1 MGDGQGLKEGYVSNR
16 RPNLLLVLTDEQPVQ
31 TVSAYG
37 HGLVET
43 PHLDRL
49 SQEST
54 LFQRAYTSSPVCTPA
69 RAGLFSGIYP
79 HNTGAWANHLALGQD
94 IKTIGQ
100 YFGAQGY
107 RTAYIGKW
115 HLDGLDYFGTGVCPD
130 EFEDEFWYDGRR
142 HLEYLGPQRA
152 NLWRSQSLDSVDALL
167 EHGIDRAFTW
177 GGQITD
183 RALRFLTEVS
193 NDDRPWLLILSY
205 DEPHHPW
212 TCPPE
217 FLERYH
223 DAELP
228 VPETFGTDFEGK
240 PQVQREWSEWMGLD
254 EASLAYNQRMTLA
267 ATAFVDSEI
276 GRVLDAADGLE
287 NTYLLFTSDHG
298 NQLGA
303 HRLMWKGPWM
313 YEESIQV
320 PLMIRGPGV
329 PRDRVE
335 NRIVSQI
342 DILPTLMELCDIPVP
357 PIMDGQS
364 FGGLLQEE
372 ANEQE
377 HPNRAIVEFNRFQ
390 LDRDDFG
397 AFYPIRCLVE
407 ERYKLVVNLFDRD
420 EFYDL
425 ERDPLEQVNLIDQP
439 EYSAERDRMH
449 GELLE
454 WSYVRRDAFRSPQW
468 EQRPWSESS
477 RFALCR
483 GKIRTT
489 PPDGLGPD
497 AHGYMTGLPIEYDFE
512 L

>member
-1 MGDGQGLKEGYVSNR
+1 MK
-16 RPNLLLVLTDEQPVQ
+16 RPNILMILTDEQPVQ

-37 HGLVET
+37 PGLVET
-43 PHLDRL
+43 PNLDRL
-49 SQEST
+49 SQEGT
-54 LFQRAYTSSPVCTPA
+54 LFQRAYTTSPVCTPA
-69 RAGLFSGIYP
+69 RAGLFTGIYP

-94 IKTIGQ
+94 MRTIGH
-100 YFGAQGY
+100 YFRAQGY

-130 EFEDEFWYDGRR
+130 EFEDEYWYDGRR
-142 HLEYLGPQRA
+142 HLEYLGPEKA
-152 NLWRSQSLDSVDALL
+152 NLWRSQSLDSVDALA
-167 EHGIDRAFTW
+167 EHGIDWAFTW

-183 RALRFLTEVS
+183 RALEFLAEAGNNVGQ
-193 NDDRPWLLILSY
+193 PWVLILSY

-217 FLERYH
+217 FLEPYEH
-223 DAELP
+223 AELP
-228 VPETFGTDFEGK
+228 IPKTFGTDFEGK

-254 EASLAYNQRMTLA
+254 EESLAYNQRMTLA

-313 YEESIQV
+313 YEESIRV

-329 PRDRVE
+329 LRNRIE
-335 NRIVSQI
+335 NRIVSHI
-342 DILPTLMELCDIPVP
+342 DILPTLMEFCDIPVP

-364 FGGLLQEE
+364 FAELAWQGAVRAGG
-372 ANEQE
+372 
-377 HPNRAIVEFNRFQ
+377 PSRAIVEFHRFQ

-397 AFYPIRCLVE
+397 AFYPIRCMVE
-407 ERYKLVVNLFDRD
+407 DRYKLAVNLFDRD

-425 ERDPLEQVNLIDQP
+425 DQDPLEQVNLIDEP
-439 EYSAERDRMH
+439 EYAAERDRMH
-449 GELLE
+449 RALVE

-468 EQRPWSESS
+468 EQRPWSES
-477 RFALCR
+477 RRLGLCK

-489 PPDGLGPD
+489 PSNGLGPE
-497 AHGYMTGLPIEYDFE
+497 AHGYMTGLPIEYDFKI
-512 L
+512 